1 MESDWEISRGCER
14 QAVVLP
20 AKPNHRLLHS
30 DTIPSCA
37 QSKCMPSAI
46 PSYAAVFPLKP
57 KAKEEQVHR
66 SLQWQSTE
74 M

>member
-37 QSKCMPSAI
+37 ESKCMPSAI
-46 PSYAAVFPLKP
+46 PSYARVPIKAQSQGRAGAQKSAV
-57 KAKEEQVHR
+57 AKH
-66 SLQWQSTE
+66 
-74 M
+74 